1 MENDFYEF
9 VRTQFHN
16 IKEQVFD
23 VDQDGNY
30 VKKRHK
36 YQYEKIRPIWIIIQ
50 TNKIENC
57 SFKHQKKPDN
67 AVSQARMLLPHF
79 GSTSFINTAIGKT
92 CFVYSEYFFF
102 GRSHAQV
109 FIDMKRNGI
118 VV

>member
-36 YQYEKIRPIWIIIQ
+36 YQYEKIRPI
-50 TNKIENC
+50 
-57 SFKHQKKPDN
+57 
-67 AVSQARMLLPHF
+67 
-79 GSTSFINTAIGKT
+79 
-92 CFVYSEYFFF
+92 
-102 GRSHAQV
+102 
-109 FIDMKRNGI
+109 
-118 VV
+118 